1 MKRLIIFLLLVIIVF
16 SSFMHS
22 IGGLKVRRAKPG
34 KGKKIG
40 NTVIILEWNK
50 LSEWWQEKRESVFK
64 RKKELQKHKES
75 TEKSLPK

>member
-40 NTVIILEWNK
+40 NTVIVLEWNK
-50 LSEWWQEKRESVFK
+50 LAEWWQEKKKTVFK
-64 RKKELQKHKES
+64 RKKELQKPKKDL
-75 TEKSLPK
+75 EKSL

>member
-1 MKRLIIFLLLVIIVF
+1 MKKLIIFLLLAIIVF

-50 LSEWWQEKRESVFK
+50 LSGWWQEKRRTIFK
-64 RKKELQKHKES
+64 RKKELQKPKKDL
-75 TEKSLPK
+75 EKSL